1 MTNYRLFYSPNY
13 YADIGE
19 DHVFPIKKFE
29 LARNILL
36 AEGTLLP
43 SEVIEPELA
52 EIEDLRLVHT
62 EDYLTRLINGSLTKS
77 EVRRL
82 GLPWS
87 ESLVRR
93 TLLAV
98 SGTFN
103 AAKSALKNGVSS
115 NLAGGTHHAF
125 ADRGEGFCVLNDVA
139 VAIRVLQRERQGQRF
154 LIVDCDVHQGNGT
167 AFIFKEEEEIFTFS
181 MHGAKNYPLQKEI
194 SNLDIELADG
204 TGDAE
209 YHEIL
214 SEAMHR
220 EIIQHNP
227 DLIFYLGGAD
237 PYEKDKLGRLNL
249 TMDGLQKRDEIV
261 LDFAKSE
268 DIPVVTVMSGGYAK
282 DIKDTVEIHC
292 NTIRAVKKVFYGIE
306 KDRFQTAKSL

>member
-1 MTNYRLFYSPNY
+1 MNDYRLFYSPNY
-13 YADIGE
+13 YANIGE
-19 DHVFPIKKFE
+19 DHVFPIKKFK
-29 LARNILL
+29 LARDILL
-36 AEGTLLP
+36 NEGTLSP
-43 SEVIEPELA
+43 TEVHKPELA
-52 EIEDLRLVHT
+52 ELEDIHLIHT
-62 EDYLTRLINGSLTKS
+62 EDYVTRLTNGTLIES

-93 TLLAV
+93 SFLAV
-98 SGTFN
+98 SGTIN
-103 AAKSALKNGVSS
+103 ASKSALKNGKVSS

-139 VAIRVLQRERQGQRF
+139 IAIRVLQRDTNARRF

-167 AFIFKEEEEIFTFS
+167 AFIFKDDDEVFTFS
-181 MHGAKNYPLQKEI
+181 IHGAKNYPLHKEI

-220 EIIQHNP
+220 EIVSHNP

-237 PYEKDKLGRLNL
+237 PYEKDKLGRLSL
-249 TMDGLQKRDEIV
+249 TKEGLKKRDEIV

-268 DIPVVTVMSGGYAK
+268 DIPIVTVMSGGYAK
-282 DIKDTVEIHC
+282 DINDTVEIHC
-292 NTIRAVKKVFYGIE
+292 NTIRVVKKVFYGIE
-306 KDRFQTAKSL
+306 KDRFQTAMS

>member
-98 SGTFN
+98 SGTIN
-103 AAKSALKNGVSS
+103 AAKSALKNRVSS

-125 ADRGEGFCVLNDVA
+125 SDRGEGFL
-139 VAIRVLQRERQGQRF
+139 R
-154 LIVDCDVHQGNGT
+154 T
-167 AFIFKEEEEIFTFS
+167 K
-181 MHGAKNYPLQKEI
+181 
-194 SNLDIELADG
+194 
-204 TGDAE
+204 
-209 YHEIL
+209 
-214 SEAMHR
+214 
-220 EIIQHNP
+220 
-227 DLIFYLGGAD
+227 
-237 PYEKDKLGRLNL
+237 
-249 TMDGLQKRDEIV
+249 
-261 LDFAKSE
+261 
-268 DIPVVTVMSGGYAK
+268 
-282 DIKDTVEIHC
+282 
-292 NTIRAVKKVFYGIE
+292 
-306 KDRFQTAKSL
+306 

>member
-87 ESLVRR
+87 GSLVRR

-98 SGTFN
+98 SGTIN

-204 TGDAE
+204 TGNAE

-214 SEAMHR
+214 SEAIHR